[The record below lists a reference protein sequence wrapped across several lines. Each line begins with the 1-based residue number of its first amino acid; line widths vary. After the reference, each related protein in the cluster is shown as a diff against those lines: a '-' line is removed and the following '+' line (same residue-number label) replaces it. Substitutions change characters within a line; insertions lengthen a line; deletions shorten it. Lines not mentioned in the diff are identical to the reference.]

1 MALTDREEQEFW
13 DFVTARRRS
22 LIRTAYLLSGD
33 PHAAED
39 YVQEALLRVY
49 HNWRR
54 IERLDQP
61 EAYARK
67 VVVNLVNSWWRLVLK
82 RKTYAISELSDRPYP
97 TDDYAAVERSDEL
110 WRAMLKL
117 PPGMRTMLVLRYY
130 EGLTEAETAAILSKS
145 LGTVKSQSARGLAR
159 MRNLLNPVDHSPDM
173 PTPQNELAY
182 QKAHTGGA
190 TNASTR

>member
-1 MALTDREEQEFW
+1 MALTDREERDFW

-22 LIRTAYLLSGD
+22 LNRTAYLLSGD
-33 PHAAED
+33 QHAAED

-49 HNWRR
+49 RDWRR

-67 VVVNLVNSWWRLVLK
+67 VVVNLVNSWWRLALK
-82 RKTYAISELSDRPYP
+82 RKTYPISELSNRPYP
-97 TDDYAAVERSDEL
+97 SDDYAAVERSDEL
-110 WRAMLKL
+110 WRAILKL

-159 MRNLLNPVDHSPDM
+159 MRQLLNSMDQSPARLNSQD
-173 PTPQNELAY
+173 ELAY
-182 QKAHTGGA
+182 QQPNTGG